1 MGKRIPLLLVVIGVA
16 AFLVPPL
23 CGETPTSPGQRDCPS
38 CLSFGVQRFPEKKT
52 ASPFSLKALDG
63 NTIALSEL
71 KGKPVLLVFWAS
83 WCLGCTEEVPL
94 MEKFSVGKR
103 DQLIIL
109 TMAIDGEKEKRIQRF
124 VNKYKITL
132 PVLLDAKEKIAR
144 TYGVTM
150 VPTVFLINGEGLLIG
165 KIVGQRDWSSS
176 EASSAIKEL
185 LDLR

>member
-1 MGKRIPLLLVVIGVA
+1 
-16 AFLVPPL
+16 
-23 CGETPTSPGQRDCPS
+23 
-38 CLSFGVQRFPEKKT
+38 
-52 ASPFSLKALDG
+52 
-63 NTIALSEL
+63 
-71 KGKPVLLVFWAS
+71 
-83 WCLGCTEEVPL
+83 